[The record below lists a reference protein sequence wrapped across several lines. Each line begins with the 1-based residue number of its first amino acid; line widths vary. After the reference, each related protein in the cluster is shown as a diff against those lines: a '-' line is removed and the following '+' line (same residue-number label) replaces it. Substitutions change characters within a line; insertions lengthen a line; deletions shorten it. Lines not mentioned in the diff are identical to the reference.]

1 MKRINAILCS
11 LISGF
16 FIFSQANAQDVQL
29 EGIWQGK
36 LQIPG
41 QELRIVF
48 NISKSENSQYSAKM
62 DSPDQGAKDIPVS
75 DVSLDKREIL
85 LNVMSI
91 GGVYQGILND
101 DNQTIQG
108 TWKQS
113 GYTFPLNLKKTD
125 TALLIN
131 HPQELKK
138 IHNDDSEIILKT
150 PTGKLYGTLEI
161 TKIEPPFPVVL
172 IIAGSGPTDRDGN
185 NPKMKNNSLKMLATE
200 LSKNGIA
207 SLRYDKRG
215 IGKSK
220 NAGLKESDLR
230 FENYSE
236 DAEDWIDFLK
246 QDNRFGD
253 IVVIGHSEGS
263 LIGMIASQKKN
274 VAKFISIAGVGQSA
288 DKTIREQLKSQP
300 ATVLESA
307 SPILDKLVQGE
318 MVENIPSMLNSL
330 FRPSVQPYMISWFKY
345 DPSKEISKLEKPV
358 LIVQGTTDIQVTIDD
373 AEKLAEANPKAKKQ
387 IIKGMNHIMKTAE
400 IDRQKNIQTYSQ
412 PDLPV
417 KTELIK
423 VIVDFIND

>member
-1 MKRINAILCS
+1 M
-11 LISGF
+11 
-16 FIFSQANAQDVQL
+16 
-29 EGIWQGK
+29 
-36 LQIPG
+36 
-41 QELRIVF
+41 
-48 NISKSENSQYSAKM
+48 
-62 DSPDQGAKDIPVS
+62 
-75 DVSLDKREIL
+75 
-85 LNVMSI
+85 
-91 GGVYQGILND
+91 
-101 DNQTIQG
+101 
-108 TWKQS
+108 
-113 GYTFPLNLKKTD
+113 
-125 TALLIN
+125 
-131 HPQELKK
+131 
-138 IHNDDSEIILKT
+138 
-150 PTGKLYGTLEI
+150 YGTLEI
-161 TKIEPPFPVVL
+161 TNIDPPFPVVL

-300 ATVLESA
+300 ATVLEQA

-318 MVENIPSMLNSL
+318 MVENVPSILNSL

-373 AEKLAEANPKAKKQ
+373 AEKLAVANPKAKKQ